1 MYKPEQKN
9 AHLLRLVMAGFAMTA
24 LAAYFACI
32 AVQSYRWIFQLVI
45 VLAVS
50 AALFLWSRYSLTW
63 FCYVLRQ
70 QEDGG
75 EELVVYKG
83 QGKKEGVMEAVLP
96 LDSLLERV
104 PARRGEPVG
113 AKTPGKDWKAYA
125 KSRYRDCTCYDYT
138 KTFLWRDATLYIFYY
153 GGSHIALL
161 MELDTL

>member
-1 MYKPEQKN
+1 
-9 AHLLRLVMAGFAMTA
+9 
-24 LAAYFACI
+24 
-32 AVQSYRWIFQLVI
+32 
-45 VLAVS
+45 
-50 AALFLWSRYSLTW
+50 
-63 FCYVLRQ
+63 
-70 QEDGG
+70 
-75 EELVVYKG
+75 
-83 QGKKEGVMEAVLP
+83 MEAVLP

-104 PARRGEPVG
+104 PVRRGEPVG